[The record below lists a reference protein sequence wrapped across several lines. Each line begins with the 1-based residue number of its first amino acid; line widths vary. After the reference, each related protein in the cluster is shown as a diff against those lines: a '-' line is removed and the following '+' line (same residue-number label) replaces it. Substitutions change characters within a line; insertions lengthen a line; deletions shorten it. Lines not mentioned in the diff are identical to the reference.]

1 MLLLP
6 LLCLVSGCGERG
18 GAQNAS
24 RNPQEN
30 TAPTKPRG
38 APPVVTASIS
48 AVRTQW
54 KDGQQTFTLSLTNN
68 GEKAETVHAIV
79 YARNEEI
86 SPPRRAISPPTAY
99 NWFKLI
105 DSRNG
110 LLTPND
116 IERNWRADAF
126 FNGRS
131 GRLRKSWD
139 VTVQLGTSA
148 VIEAAHDLDETSP
161 HPDYKGLR
169 LAHAGY
175 TEYQV
180 WLFTPEGQCFK
191 EQTISARA
199 PSSLAPGPTP
209 TTAQK
214 KNGPTPTEPRPPTT
228 AEEKQAA
235 STLRLAQYYLD
246 NKQPEQAR
254 EKLQVILHKFPDT
267 EAARTARKLMT
278 QLGSS

>member
-1 MLLLP
+1 MHRQRARWHHGNTDLPVEGHPMPAASEPSRTWLSLRAWMLLLP

-131 GRLRKSWD
+131 GR
-139 VTVQLGTSA
+139 
-148 VIEAAHDLDETSP
+148 
-161 HPDYKGLR
+161 
-169 LAHAGY
+169 
-175 TEYQV
+175 
-180 WLFTPEGQCFK
+180 
-191 EQTISARA
+191 
-199 PSSLAPGPTP
+199 
-209 TTAQK
+209 
-214 KNGPTPTEPRPPTT
+214 
-228 AEEKQAA
+228 
-235 STLRLAQYYLD
+235 
-246 NKQPEQAR
+246 
-254 EKLQVILHKFPDT
+254 
-267 EAARTARKLMT
+267 
-278 QLGSS
+278 